1 MTLQEFFTEH
11 PKAALGYSGGVDSSY
26 LLWAAVNA
34 GADIAPYYI
43 QTAFQPAFELEDA
56 QRLCA
61 QIGVKLN
68 VIRLD
73 ALADPVWRP
82 TRPTAAT
89 TARWGYSG
97 RCGPERRPTATTFCW
112 TAPTPA
118 TTRATAPGMKAL
130 REMEVRSPLRECG
143 LTKAMIRQESRKAG
157 LFTWDKPAY
166 ACLAPVPT
174 GRTITSELL
183 RRVEGLRRRCLP
195 WALRISGCGCTT
207 RPPGSNCPRA
217 SWPKRWS
224 SGRPSGRRWLPG
236 LTLCCWTPRRDEER
250 PMEQQEILNLLQQ
263 VADGSVT
270 PQQAQLQLKMAP
282 FFEDLGF
289 CQAGPPPG
297 AAPGRGRSDLRS
309 RQNAGADPRHCGGH
323 AGLGPAHGAD
333 HPYGAPRPPRPWEG
347 LPFRYDP

>member
-11 PKAALGYSGGVDSSY
+11 PKAALGFSGGVDSSY

-73 ALADPVWRP
+73 ALADPRV
-82 TRPTAAT
+82 AANPANRCYYCKVGLFGALR
-89 TARWGYSG
+89 ARAKADGYDLLLDGTNASDDAG
-97 RCGPERRPTATTFCW
+97 DR
-112 TAPTPA
+112 
-118 TTRATAPGMKAL
+118 PGMKAL

-166 ACLAPVPT
+166 ACLVTRVPT

-183 RRVEGLRRRCLP
+183 RRVEGAET
-195 WALRISGCGCTT
+195 ALFALGFTDFRV
-207 RPPGSNCPRA
+207 R
-217 SWPKRWS
+217 
-224 SGRPSGRRWLPG
+224 LY
-236 LTLCCWTPRRDEER
+236 DEAAR
-250 PMEQQEILNLLQQ
+250 
-263 VADGSVT
+263 
-270 PQQAQLQLKMAP
+270 LQLPEGQLAKAVEQRQAIRQALAP
-282 FFEDLGF
+282 WFDVVLLDT
-289 CQAGPPPG
+289 QT
-297 AAPGRGRSDLRS
+297 R
-309 RQNAGADPRHCGGH
+309 
-323 AGLGPAHGAD
+323 
-333 HPYGAPRPPRPWEG
+333 
-347 LPFRYDP
+347 